1 MGKVNE
7 NVLTVFDVGS
17 AKTCVLVLDVTDHGF
32 EYRGHGVRESR
43 GTRKGQIVDLEKATL
58 SIQKAVEDAESLA
71 QIPIER
77 GIVGIAGPHI
87 RGINSQ
93 GGISLGQRP
102 REVTREDVKMASDRA
117 RSIPLPNDRDILHLL
132 PQEFIL
138 DGQSGIHDP
147 AGMMA
152 SSLEVR
158 MHLVTASEA
167 SVQTVTNALNK
178 AGIQVDDAVYEP
190 LACADS
196 VLSTDEREIG
206 VVLAD
211 IGAGSTD
218 LIVFYDGA
226 VVHTAVIPIGGDH
239 FTNDIAIGL
248 PTPLSEAEKIKKQ
261 FGCAVVTRIPE
272 PNEVEVPSVGDR
284 PSRTIQQRFLG
295 EILEPRARELFEMM
309 RDNLRHADV
318 LELCGAGI
326 VMTGGGSR
334 LPALMEIAEDILRR
348 PGRGSLP
355 ARQGYPAPI
364 SNMPSELAELEFAT
378 TIGLAYYG
386 HRTRLQRILQQQE
399 AGLAF
404 RLKSLFARRE
414 F

>member
-1 MGKVNE
+1 MSKVDDNI
-7 NVLTVFDVGS
+7 LTVFDVGS
-17 AKTCVLVLDVTDHGF
+17 AKTCVLVLDLSEGGF
-32 EYRGHGVRESR
+32 QYRGHGIRESR
-43 GTRKGQIVDLEKATL
+43 GIRKGQIVDLEKATL
-58 SIQKAVEDAESLA
+58 SIQKAVDDAESIA
-71 QIPIER
+71 QVPIER
-77 GIVGIAGPHI
+77 GLVGVAGPHI

-93 GGISLGQRP
+93 GGITIGQRA
-102 REVTREDVKMASDRA
+102 REVTREDVKTAVERA
-117 RSIPLPNDRDILHLL
+117 RSIPLPADREVLHLL
-132 PQEFIL
+132 PQEFMI
-138 DGQSGIHDP
+138 DEQSGVHDP

-152 SSLEVR
+152 HSLEVR
-158 MHLVTASEA
+158 VHVVTAA
-167 SVQTVTNALNK
+167 QTSTQNVISAMNR
-178 AGIQVDDAVYEP
+178 AGIHVDDVVYEP

-196 VLSTDEREIG
+196 VLRSDEREVG
-206 VVLAD
+206 VCLAD

-218 LIVFYDGA
+218 VIVYSEGA
-226 VVHTAVIPIGGDH
+226 VVHTMVVPVGGDH

-248 PTPLSEAEKIKKQ
+248 PTALSEAEKIKMQ

-284 PSRTIQQRFLG
+284 PSKLIPQRFLG
-295 EILEPRARELFEMM
+295 EILEPRARELFEML
-309 RDNLRHADV
+309 RDNLRQAGV

-334 LPALMEIAEDILRR
+334 MPGLMEIAEDILRR

-355 ARQGYPAPI
+355 ARLGYPAPI
-364 SNMPSELAELEFAT
+364 ANMPSELAELEFAT

-386 HRTRLQRILQQQE
+386 HRTRLQRSQQE
-399 AGLAF
+399 VGIAS